1 MMRNIDNERTRFGI
15 YGSLV
20 AHLLALLLIAFT
32 GVLQSGAH
40 NLSDVTE
47 IAFMGGG
54 GGGGGG
60 GQGDGSSVEMQEPA
74 AAEAGAE
81 EEEQAQQPA
90 PEPAEDVITESAGES
105 RQEPKPRVQPQ
116 AAAVSKKAAAA
127 PKKRGNAPGSGGGIG
142 TGHGTGIGSGTG
154 PGSGSGSGGGHGSGH
169 GTGIGSGIGPGI
181 GYGRG
186 IASSPAVPP
195 RIVQSVA
202 PYYPTALKQ
211 QGVEGL
217 TVVRLVVGTN
227 GAVESAEILR
237 SSGNGSLDSSAL
249 DAARQWRFTAAKNSA
264 GQKVRCYFDLPL
276 RFKIT
281 YN

>member
-60 GQGDGSSVEMQEPA
+60 QGDGSSAELQEPGA
-74 AAEAGAE
+74 PEAGSE
-81 EEEQAQQPA
+81 EEEQAEQPA
-90 PEPAEDVITESAGES
+90 AEPAEDVITESAGES

-116 AAAVSKKAAAA
+116 AAAAAKKAADA
-127 PKKRGNAPGSGGGIG
+127 PKKRGSAPGSGGGIG

-169 GTGIGSGIGPGI
+169 GTGIGSGIGPGS
-181 GYGRG
+181 G

-202 PYYPTALKQ
+202 PYYPAALKQ

-237 SSGNGSLDSSAL
+237 SSGNGTLDSSAL

-276 RFKIT
+276 RFRIT

>member
-1 MMRNIDNERTRFGI
+1 MMRNIDKERTRFGI

-20 AHLLALLLIAFT
+20 AHLLALFLTAFT

-40 NLSDVTE
+40 NLDNVTE

-54 GGGGGG
+54 GGGGG
-60 GQGDGSSVEMQEPA
+60 QGDGSFAELQENGA
-74 AAEAGAE
+74 AAVGS
-81 EEEQAQQPA
+81 EEEQA
-90 PEPAEDVITESAGES
+90 PEPEEDVITESAVKS
-105 RQEPKPRVQPQ
+105 RPAEHRTRVQPQ
-116 AAAVSKKAAAA
+116 AAAASKAADA
-127 PKKRGNAPGSGGGIG
+127 PQKRGSAPGSGGGTG
-142 TGHGTGIGSGTG
+142 SGHGTGTGSGTG

-169 GTGIGSGIGPGI
+169 GTGIGSGIGPG
-181 GYGRG
+181 GG
-186 IASSPAVPP
+186 IAGNPAVPP

-202 PYYPTALKQ
+202 PYYPAALKQ
-211 QGVEGL
+211 QGIEGL

-237 SSGNGSLDSSAL
+237 SSGSAALDGSAL
-249 DAARQWRFTAAKNSA
+249 DAARQWRFAAAKNSA